1 MNPFQPALVDET
13 ANIKDSAKK
22 IVWGAMGWGGQWCT
36 SPGHTPEKN
45 AALKQW
51 FEY

>member
-1 MNPFQPALVDET
+1 MLISPPDV
-13 ANIKDSAKK
+13 
-22 IVWGAMGWGGQWCT
+22 AMGHLY
-36 SPGHTPEKN
+36 SPYTAEKN